1 METNMAACRAKQPK
15 FVPLSLLIVAA
26 FGGIGSYAT
35 AGADPLP
42 YGPDTC
48 IQGYVWRNARSGD
61 VVCVTPAVRDT
72 AAQDNGL
79 ASQRVDPNG
88 AYGPNSC
95 KQGFVWREA
104 FDGDVVCVKQGFV
117 WREAFDGDV
126 VCVTPATRSQASSD
140 NAAAASR
147 KAANAPQPTP
157 AAPAAPPLCTGLGPP
172 FELPGC

>member
-1 METNMAACRAKQPK
+1 M
-15 FVPLSLLIVAA
+15 
-26 FGGIGSYAT
+26 
-35 AGADPLP
+35 
-42 YGPDTC
+42 
-48 IQGYVWRNARSGD
+48 
-61 VVCVTPAVRDT
+61 RDT

-104 FDGDVVCVKQGFV
+104 FDGDVVCV
-117 WREAFDGDV
+117 
-126 VCVTPATRSQASSD
+126 TPGTRSQASSD

-157 AAPAAPPLCTGLGPP
+157 AAPAAPSLCTGLGPP
-172 FELPGC
+172 FNLPGC

>member
-1 METNMAACRAKQPK
+1 MAKHSK
-15 FVPLSLLIVAA
+15 VMPLSVALVAA

-35 AGADPLP
+35 AAADPLP

-48 IQGYVWRNARSGD
+48 LQGFVWRNARDGD
-61 VVCVTPAVRDT
+61 VVCVTPAQRDT
-72 AAQDNGL
+72 TAQENAL
-79 ASQRVDPNG
+79 ASQRVEPNGG
-88 AYGPNSC
+88 AYGPNTC
-95 KQGFVWREA
+95 
-104 FDGDVVCVKQGFV
+104 KQGFV

-126 VCVTPATRSQASSD
+126 VCVTPASRTQAASD

-157 AAPAAPPLCTGLGPP
+157 GGAPRLCTGLGPP

>member
-1 METNMAACRAKQPK
+1 MAAYRVERSK

-35 AGADPLP
+35 ASADPLP

-48 IQGYVWRNARSGD
+48 IQGYVWRNARDGD

-104 FDGDVVCVKQGFV
+104 FDGDL
-117 WREAFDGDV
+117 
-126 VCVTPATRSQASSD
+126 VCVTPATRSQAASD

-157 AAPAAPPLCTGLGPP
+157 AAPAGPPLCTGLGPP